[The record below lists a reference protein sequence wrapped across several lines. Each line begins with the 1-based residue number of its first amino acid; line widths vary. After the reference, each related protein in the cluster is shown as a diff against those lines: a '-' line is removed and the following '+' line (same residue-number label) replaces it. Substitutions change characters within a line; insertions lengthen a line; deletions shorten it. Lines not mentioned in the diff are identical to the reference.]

1 MVREAKAGSA
11 LCGASGAVASSA
23 ESAKVASCLAAPV
36 WRAGILISSILVAR
50 GFVKRPVC

>member
-23 ESAKVASCLAAPV
+23 ESAQVASCLAAPV
-36 WRAGILISSILVAR
+36 WRAGILIWSFDFGRSGIRQAA
-50 GFVKRPVC
+50 G